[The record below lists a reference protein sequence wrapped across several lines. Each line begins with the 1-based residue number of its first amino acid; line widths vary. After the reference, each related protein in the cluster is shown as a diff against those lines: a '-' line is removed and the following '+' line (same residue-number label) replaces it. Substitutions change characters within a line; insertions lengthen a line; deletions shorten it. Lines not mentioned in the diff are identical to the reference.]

1 MPGNGSFGAFF
12 TRNSLDNPGNFFSV
26 LLKIM
31 SALMHILS
39 ENHYICREL
48 PPVTRSILMTNA
60 MKMKFAL
67 LTLVVAMLSSVS
79 LLAQGQRDAYDYGN
93 DRYDGQWPAGEG
105 ILYSY
110 KDGLIIGTFSNGRA
124 EGKCVCYLP
133 NGEVYW
139 GDFKKGKATG
149 YGRIYRDN
157 GIVMAGQ
164 YKNGRYH
171 GIDTLYRSNGTMII
185 AKFRNGKLKT
195 RIADSNTDPALQG
208 GTKPEYPRVDLKRKQ
223 EDFLK
228 EFLQPDLEAYDKNRR
243 ALYEGLIA
251 AGYTVAKPDGA
262 FYLFVKAPGGDAKA
276 FSEKAKQLDLLIV
289 PGDSFGC
296 PGYFRLCYCVS
307 YETIQNSLPL
317 FAKLMQE

>member
-1 MPGNGSFGAFF
+1 
-12 TRNSLDNPGNFFSV
+12 
-26 LLKIM
+26 M
-31 SALMHILS
+31 SAVIHSLL

-79 LLAQGQRDAYDYGN
+79 LLAQGQRDATDYEN

-124 EGKCVCYLP
+124 EGRCVCYLP

-171 GIDTLYRSNGTMII
+171 GIDTLFRSNGTMIV
-185 AKFRNGKLKT
+185 AKFKNGKLKT
-195 RIADSNTDPALQG
+195 RITDSNADPALQAVL
-208 GTKPEYPRVDLKRKQ
+208 KPEYPRIDLKRKQ

-228 EFLQPDLEAYDKNRR
+228 ELEILWEARNIRLREKAGLVSPKFQGGGIEDF
-243 ALYEGLIA
+243 ALWVNSRVEYPETLRDGSRTVIVEFVVLKD
-251 AGYTVAKPDGA
+251 GTVADVHAIFGA
-262 FYLFVKAPGGDAKA
+262 NTELNNAAVAAVSKSPKWEPAEHNGEKRSVKMTVPVV
-276 FSEKAKQLDLLIV
+276 FSNE
-289 PGDSFGC
+289 
-296 PGYFRLCYCVS
+296 
-307 YETIQNSLPL
+307 
-317 FAKLMQE
+317 